1 MTFFRK
7 CKDTIDD
14 YIAKGYAHR
23 VPDEQL
29 DVIDKPLWY
38 LPDHAVFHPRK
49 PDKLR
54 IVFDCAAKFRGTSL
68 NDQLMHGLD
77 LTNNLFGV
85 LNRFRQEVISLVP
98 LPPQLKIKQ
107 QIDTAWI
114 RLTLCDSTER
124 INTIYKV
131 TSEYGN
137 TQTKRNEHLQ
147 NCGKKC
153 CKYHRAWCTTIRKK
167 DLTSFSGTRK
177 KTTNNCTWTGNLYY
191 FTNKF

>member
-107 QIDTAWI
+107 QIDTA
-114 RLTLCDSTER
+114 
-124 INTIYKV
+124 
-131 TSEYGN
+131 
-137 TQTKRNEHLQ
+137 
-147 NCGKKC
+147 
-153 CKYHRAWCTTIRKK
+153 
-167 DLTSFSGTRK
+167 
-177 KTTNNCTWTGNLYY
+177 
-191 FTNKF
+191 